1 MAVCRLLW
9 LFGIGPAVLVV
20 LITVLA
26 YNIYMQHYTVEQD
39 YTFIEQDHER
49 VLREMTLPD
58 ERYRAVI
65 RAEQFLKQ
73 LCDPKQTARVPSEI
87 RVQAAGILRHFPT
100 RWEMQAVAE
109 RMPALFQEQMEDL
122 HRTLVLW
129 EHYKN
134 SLDNGED
141 SQV

>member
-1 MAVCRLLW
+1 MISNINCGYRAQAPLRW
-9 LFGIGPAVLVV
+9 FAYIRVLV
-20 LITVLA
+20 
-26 YNIYMQHYTVEQD
+26 YNISIVYTVEN
-39 YTFIEQDHER
+39 
-49 VLREMTLPD
+49 EMTLPD
-58 ERYRAVI
+58 ERLRAVLQ
-65 RAEQFLKQ
+65 AEAFLKR

-129 EHYKN
+129 EHYQN
-134 SLDNGED
+134 SLDGD
-141 SQV
+141 DKL